1 MAGHRLV
8 VRLDSMGDML
18 AAGPA
23 IRAVAAGA
31 DRVTVLCGPA
41 GVAAASLLPG
51 VDATVVWAC
60 PWIVNPPPAVQSFRD
75 RRPDRPDRSAAASTR
90 R

>member
-1 MAGHRLV
+1 MAGHVLV

-31 DRVTVLCGPA
+31 DRLTVLCRTA
-41 GVAAASLLPG
+41 
-51 VDATVVWAC
+51 
-60 PWIVNPPPAVQSFRD
+60 
-75 RRPDRPDRSAAASTR
+75 RRPAAGCCPGWTPRWFGNVPGS
-90 R
+90 